1 MSKQGSTPRLFS
13 LSALFLAGSLLFGSA
28 HANPFE
34 TTLAN
39 GLKVVVKEDHR
50 APVVAHMVWYRVG
63 SMDEVD
69 GTSGVAH
76 LLEHMMFKGTPK
88 VGPGEFSK
96 RVAAAGGRDNAFTSR
111 DYTAYF
117 QQIPKE
123 RLGEMMALEADR
135 MRHLNVDP
143 KEFAQEIKVVMEERR
158 LRTEDEPQSL
168 LFEQAHAVAYQAHPY
183 RRPIIGWMNDLENMT
198 ARDAKAWYD
207 QWYVP
212 NNAILVV
219 SGDVQHEQVFKL
231 ARQYYG
237 PLKSRALPARKPQV
251 EPLQKGVRRLVVK
264 GPAELPL
271 LLLGWKAPKV
281 ERLDGPV
288 EPFAL
293 DMLAAI
299 LDGHD
304 AARLGRS
311 LVREQQLATSVGASY
326 DGLNRGPAMFYL
338 YGSPAPGQTPETLEK
353 ALRGEL
359 ARIARDGVDEGELK
373 RAKAQLIAAQVYKL
387 DSVFGQAMEIGSMEV
402 IGFSHKDVAALQA
415 RLEAVTAAQVQAAAQ
430 AWFGDDTLTVGL
442 LEPLPP
448 EAAPKGPKAAPAG
461 RHH

>member
-1 MSKQGSTPRLFS
+1 MRPMQCFRPL
-13 LSALFLAGSLLFGSA
+13 ALAWGLMAVATAF
-28 HANPFE
+28 ANPFE
-34 TTLAN
+34 TTLPN

-50 APVVAHMVWYRVG
+50 APTVVHMVWYKVG
-63 SMDEVD
+63 SIDEVD

-76 LLEHMMFKGTPK
+76 ALEHMMFKGTPK

-387 DSVFGQAMEIGSMEV
+387 DSVFGQAMEIGAMEV

>member
-13 LSALFLAGSLLFGSA
+13 LSALFLAGSLLFGPA

-237 PLKSRALPARKPQV
+237 PLKSRALPVRKPQV

-387 DSVFGQAMEIGSMEV
+387 DSVFGQAMEIGAMEV